1 MSSPDPRYDVMDPI
15 LPGDMD
21 PLVDVTARTSEYL
34 DVISRVIAATQH
46 KPSLRANLLTILE
59 DYQGE

>member
-1 MSSPDPRYDVMDPI
+1 VSSPDPRYDVMDPI
-15 LPGDMD
+15 LPSDME

-46 KPSLRANLLTILE
+46 KPSLQANLLTILN

>member
-1 MSSPDPRYDVMDPI
+1 MEPV
-15 LPGDMD
+15 LPGEME
-21 PLVDVTARTSEYL
+21 PLVDITARTSEYL
-34 DVISRVIAATQH
+34 NIISRVLAATQH